1 MAILQILTKFLW
13 EIRNKNE
20 NQTAVHQT
28 GRKKL
33 KFKLKIIIDHP
44 ILKSKDGVELYYC
57 NKVLW

>member
-1 MAILQILTKFLW
+1 M
-13 EIRNKNE
+13 RNKNE

-44 ILKSKDGVELYYC
+44 ILKSKDRVELYYC